1 MLVFS
6 RRPFPQSRYCFN
18 RYCFNKA
25 FYVAIAMTCLLA
37 SRTEAAIL
45 LNSPT
50 TEWYAI
56 QYLGASRTD
65 YLNDQQTGHNESDL
79 VGSAVGVSPVQTAF
93 YYRYDG
99 ASNQIGFR
107 VRVDGDSQSAG
118 FSGAIWAGFMFDSN
132 DSVDLFAGVN
142 ATGQPASQGIGFF
155 DPGTG
160 ANTSPNTTSI
170 DNKNP
175 LYYEVF
181 SPSNFEWAA
190 VTVGPGGNDPV
201 SGGTDDIGGDGDV
214 DYFATWILPFTEL
227 QDAALA
233 QGFTVT
239 PGSAFRF
246 VLGTSN
252 QANSLNQDLNGVDG
266 GVNSSVTWS
275 ELGATS
281 PLLTKSVGIV
291 PEPSTY
297 ALILTALGGGLG
309 YAARRRKRRAGS
321 SPA

>member
-1 MLVFS
+1 MIGFPRHPFPTS
-6 RRPFPQSRYCFN
+6 RRHVSKVSY
-18 RYCFNKA
+18 A
-25 FYVAIAMTCLLA
+25 SLALICLLA
-37 SRTEAAIL
+37 SRAEAAIL
-45 LNSPT
+45 LDSPT

-65 YLNDQQTGHNESDL
+65 FLADQQTGDGEGDL
-79 VGSAVGVSPVQTAF
+79 VGSAVGASPVQTAL
-93 YYRYDG
+93 YYRYD
-99 ASNQIGFR
+99 AVSNQIGFR
-107 VRVDGDSQSAG
+107 VRVNREKNSGYD
-118 FSGAIWAGFMFDSN
+118 GAIWAGFMFDSN
-132 DSVDLFAGVN
+132 DSVDLFAGVI

-170 DNKNP
+170 DNQNP

-181 SPSNFEWAA
+181 SPSNFLWTA

-201 SGGTDDIGGDGDV
+201 SGGTADIGGDGNV

-227 QDAALA
+227 EAAALA

-239 PGSAFRF
+239 PDSAFRF
-246 VLGTSN
+246 VLGTSQN
-252 QANSLNQDLNGVDG
+252 PNSLNQDLNGVDG
-266 GVNSSVTWS
+266 EVSSSMTWS

-281 PLLTKSVGIV
+281 PLLTSSGGIV

-309 YAARRRKRRAGS
+309 YAARRRNRRAR
-321 SPA
+321 